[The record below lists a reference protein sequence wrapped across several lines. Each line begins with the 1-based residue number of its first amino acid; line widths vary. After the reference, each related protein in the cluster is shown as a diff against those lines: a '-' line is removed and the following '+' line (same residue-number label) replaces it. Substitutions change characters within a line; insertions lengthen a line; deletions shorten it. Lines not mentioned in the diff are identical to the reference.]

1 MASIDSG
8 LHLEGNLIKLTQC
21 IRILLIDDYSP
32 FRDFLRGALEQ
43 MPAIEVVGE
52 ASDGMEAV
60 EKTRELNPDLILLDV
75 ALPEMNGV
83 EVVCRIKR
91 QLPDAIILIVTG
103 IYSWDMMKYAFLC
116 GADGYMIKSDVEGE
130 LASAVE
136 SVLQGTRFI
145 SSTAVKYILD

>member
-1 MASIDSG
+1 MASTDSR
-8 LHLEGNLIKLTQC
+8 LHLERSLKLTQC
-21 IRILLIDDYSP
+21 IRVLLVDDYSP
-32 FRDFLRGALEQ
+32 FRDYLRGILKE

-60 EKTRELNPDLILLDV
+60 EKARELNPDLILLDI

-83 EVVCRIKR
+83 EVVCRLKR
-91 QLPDAIILIVTG
+91 HLSDAIILIVTG
-103 IYSWDMMKYAFLC
+103 IYSWVMMKHAFLC
-116 GADGYMIKSDVEGE
+116 GADGYLVKSDAAGE
-130 LASAVE
+130 LASGVE

>member
-1 MASIDSG
+1 MASTDSG
-8 LHLEGNLIKLTQC
+8 IHLEGNLKLAQS
-21 IRILLIDDYSP
+21 IRVLLVDDYSP
-32 FRDFLRGALEQ
+32 FRDFLRGALGE
-43 MPAIEVVGE
+43 MPAITVVGE
-52 ASDGMEAV
+52 ASDCMQAV

-83 EVVCRIKR
+83 EVVCRLKR
-91 QLPDAIILIVTG
+91 QFSDAIILIVTG

-116 GADGYMIKSDVEGE
+116 GADGYLIKSDAAGE